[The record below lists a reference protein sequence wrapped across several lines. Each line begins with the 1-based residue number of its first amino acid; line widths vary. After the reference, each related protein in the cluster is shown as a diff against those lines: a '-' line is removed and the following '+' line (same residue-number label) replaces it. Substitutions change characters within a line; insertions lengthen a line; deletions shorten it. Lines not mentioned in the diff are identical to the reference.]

1 MSLLSRSSAGS
12 RSSDDASRPG
22 FTVFPGTRWRR
33 LVGVIALMLFVV
45 SCIPA
50 NVSSD
55 TPVDEERAMPARSYH
70 VQVRTVEEKEE
81 ADRAV
86 SDVMAWFDDLD
97 RKERP
102 LPLSRVSTV
111 PVDVRWKAPFYR
123 VRVGPFT
130 SKEAAESVLESIQ
143 SAFPDA
149 FIARGIIEDA
159 RLQSRPLWLYEEPQW
174 HEEPQ
179 WRSGGDGQRAQDRD
193 RRGWEDDVANRRGWD
208 RGPRDD
214 DGGW

>member
-1 MSLLSRSSAGS
+1 
-12 RSSDDASRPG
+12 
-22 FTVFPGTRWRR
+22 
-33 LVGVIALMLFVV
+33 MLFVV
-45 SCIPA
+45 SCVPA

-55 TPVDEERAMPARSYH
+55 TPVNEKRAMPARSYH
-70 VQVRTVEEKEE
+70 VQVRTVEEKAE

-86 SDVMAWFDDLD
+86 LDVMTWFDDLD

-149 FIARGIIEDA
+149 FIAREIIEDA

-174 HEEPQ
+174 
-179 WRSGGDGQRAQDRD
+179 RSGGDAQRVEDRH
-193 RRGWEDDVANRRGWD
+193 RRGGADDVANRRGWD
-208 RGPRDD
+208 REPRDGDD